1 VPVTS
6 ASGRSGFLLP
16 ALCLLFFCSGACAL
30 VYQVLWLRTLG
41 WVFGVTV
48 YAASA
53 VWAMFMAG
61 LALGSGAAGLVA
73 DRVRN
78 PLRWF
83 GATELLIGATALVT
97 PTALARLQQ
106 LYVAAY
112 PSISHSPAGLVA
124 VHLAMAFAVLIVPTS
139 LMGATLPLVVKAS
152 TFRSSSLGSQLGLLY
167 ASNAAGAIVGTI
179 AAGLY
184 LIPQRGIH
192 GTFLTAAA
200 LNLFVGLGA
209 IVMSLR
215 ASGRTMTTPHDVRL
229 PPTRFALWRASP
241 KLSEGGKPDAT
252 VDGQAPASPIILV
265 VFTISGAVS
274 LALEVV
280 WFRVLTLFLRPTVY
294 GFAVMLAM
302 ILVGISAGSFLVTPL
317 LNRRLRWMEVLAG
330 LELAIGIAIVLSF
343 RPLVYLPSLSDTLT
357 PLVAPF
363 MPEYL
368 GYPITGALLA
378 IFPVALLMG
387 VAFPIGLHT
396 WAAGRR
402 HDDHT
407 AGRIGLFYS
416 LNVAGAIAGS
426 IVAGFL
432 MLPRLGSGASLVV
445 LGSLSFAAGLAL
457 LAASGL
463 SRQTRLASA
472 LLASAIF
479 AAAVWWSPDPFVQF
493 VAQRYPGQDIVW
505 QEEGV
510 EATVVVHR
518 NRSEELTLTINGNH
532 QASTDES
539 TAYVHRRIGH
549 LPMAI
554 HPGPRT
560 ALVIGL
566 GGGAT
571 AGAVS
576 VHDGV
581 DVDVVELAGSVVRGA
596 RFLES
601 INYGVLSRPNVH
613 LRVDDGRNYL
623 MLTPRRYDVITAD
636 VIHPIF
642 AGSGNVYSVEY
653 FRQMRRV
660 LNPGGIV
667 LQWVAGTEAEYKTIA
682 RTFLSVFPG
691 TTAWVAGGLL
701 VGSVEPLRLRRSDFE
716 WKLKLPGSRQG
727 LHDLNV
733 ESWDALLAAFTAGP
747 EELAAFVG
755 PGDVLTDDR
764 PLVEYFLSLP
774 RGQDVDLTPLKG
786 DVRRFVVH

>member
-97 PTALARLQQ
+97 PAALARLQQ

-152 TFRSSSLGSQLGLLY
+152 SFRSSSLGSQLGLLY

-209 IVMSLR
+209 IVMSVRSAGLS
-215 ASGRTMTTPHDVRL
+215 ATPGDVRL
-229 PPTRFALWRASP
+229 
-241 KLSEGGKPDAT
+241 KPDAR
-252 VDGQAPASPIILV
+252 GPSSPRIILV

-317 LNRRLRWMEVLAG
+317 LNRRLRWLEVLAG

-387 VAFPIGLHT
+387 LAFPIGLHT
-396 WAAGRR
+396 WAAGGRR
-402 HDDHT
+402 DDHT

-432 MLPRLGSGASLVV
+432 MLPRLGSGTSLVV

-463 SRQTRLASA
+463 SRPARAASA

-479 AAAVWWSPDPFVQF
+479 AASVWWSPDPFVQF
-493 VAQRYPGQDIVW
+493 VAQRYPGQAIVW

-576 VHDGV
+576 IHDGV

-660 LNPGGIV
+660 LNPGGLV

-716 WKLKLPGSRQG
+716 WKLKQPGSRRG

-733 ESWDALLAAFTAGP
+733 ESFDALLAAFTAGP
-747 EELAAFVG
+747 GELAAFVG

-774 RGQDVDLTPLKG
+774 RDHDVDLAPLKG
-786 DVRRFVVH
+786 DVHRFVVP

>member
-16 ALCLLFFCSGACAL
+16 ALCLLFFFSGACAL

-97 PTALARLQQ
+97 PAALARLQQ

-192 GTFLTAAA
+192 GTFLIAAA
-200 LNLFVGLGA
+200 LNLFVGLSA
-209 IVMSLR
+209 IAMSVR
-215 ASGRTMTTPHDVRL
+215 SAGMPATPGDVRL
-229 PPTRFALWRASP
+229 
-241 KLSEGGKPDAT
+241 KPDAT
-252 VDGQAPASPIILV
+252 GPSSPRIILV

-302 ILVGISAGSFLVTPL
+302 ILVGISTGSFLVTPL

-357 PLVAPF
+357 PVVAPF

-387 VAFPIGLHT
+387 LAFPIGLHT

-402 HDDHT
+402 HDDRT

-445 LGSLSFAAGLAL
+445 LGSLSFAGGLAL

-463 SRQTRLASA
+463 SRRARAASA

>member
-1 VPVTS
+1 VKS
-6 ASGRSGFLLP
+6 ASGRIVLP
-16 ALCLLFFCSGACAL
+16 VLCFLFFFSGACAL

-53 VWAMFMAG
+53 VWATFMAG
-61 LALGSGAAGLVA
+61 LAVGSGVAGLVA

-83 GATELLIGATALVT
+83 GATELLIGGTALVT
-97 PTALARLQQ
+97 PMVLSRLQHA
-106 LYVAAY
+106 YVAAY
-112 PSISHSPAGLVA
+112 PSLAHSPAGLLGA
-124 VHLAMAFAVLIVPTS
+124 HLAMAFVVLIVPTS
-139 LMGATLPLVVKAS
+139 LMGATLPLVIKAS
-152 TFRSSSLGSQLGLLY
+152 TFRTSALGNQLGLLY
-167 ASNAAGAIVGTI
+167 ASNAAGAIIGTV

-200 LNLFVGLGA
+200 LNLFVGLSA
-209 IVMSLR
+209 IAMSLR
-215 ASGRTMTTPHDVRL
+215 PGGLAAAPAEQRTTPSDSAPDDGVEPLTRRRL
-229 PPTRFALWRASP
+229 RIVLGVFAL
-241 KLSEGGKPDAT
+241 
-252 VDGQAPASPIILV
+252 
-265 VFTISGAVS
+265 SGAVS

-302 ILVGISAGSFLVTPL
+302 ILVGISTGSFLVTPL
-317 LNRRLRWMEVLAG
+317 LNRRLRSMAILAG
-330 LELAIGIAIVLSF
+330 LELAIGIGIVLSL
-343 RPLVYLPSLSDTLT
+343 RPLVYLPTLSDRLT
-357 PLVAPF
+357 PLVASF

-368 GYPITGALLA
+368 GYPIAGALLA

-387 VAFPIGLHT
+387 FAFPIGLHA
-396 WAAGRR
+396 WASARPQDER
-402 HDDHT
+402 T
-407 AGRIGLFYS
+407 AGRVGLFYS
-416 LNVAGAIAGS
+416 LNVAGAIVGS
-426 IVAGFL
+426 IVAGFV
-432 MLPRLGSGASLVV
+432 MLPKHGSGTSLVM
-445 LGSLSFAAGLAL
+445 LGCLSFASGLVL

-463 SRQTRLASA
+463 SRQARISSALVASA
-472 LLASAIF
+472 VF
-479 AAAVWWSPDPFVQF
+479 AAAIWWSPDPFVQF
-493 VAQRYPGQDIVW
+493 VAQRYPGQSIVW

-510 EATVVVHR
+510 EATVVVHKNHR
-518 NRSEELTLTINGNH
+518 DELTMTINGNH

-576 VHDGV
+576 INDGV

-642 AGSGNVYSVEY
+642 AGSGNLYSAEY
-653 FRQMRRV
+653 FRLMRRV

-691 TTAWVAGGLL
+691 TTAWVGGGLL

-716 WKLKLPGSRQG
+716 WKLKMPGSRQG

-733 ESWDALLAAFTAGP
+733 ESFDALLAAFTAGP

-755 PGDVLTDDR
+755 PGDLLTDDR

-774 RGQDVDLTPLKG
+774 RDHDVDLSPLKG
-786 DVRRFVVH
+786 DVRRFVQQ

>member
-1 VPVTS
+1 MPVTS

-16 ALCLLFFCSGACAL
+16 ALCLLFFFSGACAL

-97 PTALARLQQ
+97 PAALARLQQ

-192 GTFLTAAA
+192 GTFLIAAA
-200 LNLFVGLGA
+200 LNLFVGLSA
-209 IVMSLR
+209 IAMSVR
-215 ASGRTMTTPHDVRL
+215 SAGMPATPGDVRL
-229 PPTRFALWRASP
+229 
-241 KLSEGGKPDAT
+241 KPDAT
-252 VDGQAPASPIILV
+252 GPSSPRIILV

-302 ILVGISAGSFLVTPL
+302 ILVGISTGSFLVTPL

-357 PLVAPF
+357 PVVAPF

-387 VAFPIGLHT
+387 LAFPIGLHT

-402 HDDHT
+402 HDDRT

-445 LGSLSFAAGLAL
+445 LGSLSFAGGLAL

-463 SRQTRLASA
+463 SRRARAASA

>member
-1 VPVTS
+1 VNS
-6 ASGRSGFLLP
+6 ESGRLRFVLP
-16 ALCLLFFCSGACAL
+16 ALCFLFFFSGACAL

-53 VWAMFMAG
+53 VWATFMAG
-61 LALGSGAAGLVA
+61 LAVGSGVAGLVA

-83 GATELLIGATALVT
+83 GATELLIGGTALVT
-97 PTALARLQQ
+97 PMVLSRLQQ
-106 LYVAAY
+106 AYVAAY
-112 PSISHSPAGLVA
+112 PSLAHSPAGLLGA
-124 VHLAMAFAVLIVPTS
+124 HLAMAFVVLIVPTS
-139 LMGATLPLVVKAS
+139 LMGATLPLVIKAS
-152 TFRSSSLGSQLGLLY
+152 TFRTSTLGNQLGLLY
-167 ASNAAGAIVGTI
+167 ASNAAGAIIGTV

-200 LNLFVGLGA
+200 LNLFVGLTA
-209 IVMSLR
+209 IAMSLR
-215 ASGRTMTTPHDVRL
+215 PSGLTAVTPEAVRL
-229 PPTRFALWRASP
+229 
-241 KLSEGGKPDAT
+241 KPDAT
-252 VDGQAPASPIILV
+252 EPAEHLTAAQLRVVLV
-265 VFTISGAVS
+265 VFAISGAVS

-302 ILVGISAGSFLVTPL
+302 ILVGISTGSFLVTPL
-317 LNRRLRWMEVLAG
+317 LNRRLRSMAVLAG
-330 LELAIGIAIVLSF
+330 LELAIGIGIVLSL
-343 RPLVYLPSLSDTLT
+343 RPLVYLPTLSDRLT
-357 PLVAPF
+357 PLVASF

-368 GYPITGALLA
+368 GYPIAGALLA

-387 VAFPIGLHT
+387 FAFPIGLHA
-396 WAAGRR
+396 WASARR
-402 HDDHT
+402 QDERT
-407 AGRIGLFYS
+407 AGRVGLFYS
-416 LNVAGAIAGS
+416 LNVAGAIVGS
-426 IVAGFL
+426 IVAGFV
-432 MLPRLGSGASLVV
+432 MLPKHGSGTSLVM
-445 LGSLSFAAGLAL
+445 LGCLSFASGLVL
-457 LAASGL
+457 LTASGL
-463 SRQTRLASA
+463 SRQARASSALVASA
-472 LLASAIF
+472 VF
-479 AAAVWWSPDPFVQF
+479 AAAIWWSPDPFVQF
-493 VAQRYPGQDIVW
+493 VAQRYPGQSIVW

-510 EATVVVHR
+510 EATVVVHKNHR
-518 NRSEELTLTINGNH
+518 DELTMTINGNH

-576 VHDGV
+576 INDGV

-642 AGSGNVYSVEY
+642 AGSGNLYSAEY
-653 FRQMRRV
+653 FRLMRRV

-691 TTAWVAGGLL
+691 TTAWVGGGLL

-716 WKLKLPGSRQG
+716 WKLKMPGSRQG

-733 ESWDALLAAFTAGP
+733 ESFDALLAAFTAGP

-755 PGDVLTDDR
+755 PGDLLTDDR

-774 RGQDVDLTPLKG
+774 RDHDVDLSALKG
-786 DVRRFVVH
+786 DVRRFIVQQ

>member
-1 VPVTS
+1 VNS
-6 ASGRSGFLLP
+6 ASGRWRLVLP
-16 ALCLLFFCSGACAL
+16 ALCFLFFFSGACAL

-53 VWAMFMAG
+53 VWATFMAG
-61 LALGSGAAGLVA
+61 LAVGSAAAGLVA

-83 GATELLIGATALVT
+83 GTTELLIGGTALVS
-97 PTALARLQQ
+97 PAVLSRLQQ
-106 LYVAAY
+106 AYVTAY
-112 PSISHSPAGLVA
+112 PSLSHSPAGLIA

-152 TFRSSSLGSQLGLLY
+152 TFRTSTLGRQLGLLY

-184 LIPQRGIH
+184 LIPRRGIH
-192 GTFLTAAA
+192 GTFLTAAV
-200 LNLFVGLGA
+200 LNLLVGLGA
-209 IVMSLR
+209 FAMSLR
-215 ASGRTMTTPHDVRL
+215 PGSLPAVTPGDVRMKPVATEPAESL
-229 PPTRFALWRASP
+229 TEGRLRIVLAVFA
-241 KLSEGGKPDAT
+241 
-252 VDGQAPASPIILV
+252 
-265 VFTISGAVS
+265 ISGAVS

-302 ILVGISAGSFLVTPL
+302 ILVGISTGSFLVTPL
-317 LNRRLRWMEVLAG
+317 LNRRLRSMAVLAA
-330 LELAIGIAIVLSF
+330 LELAIGIGIVLSL
-343 RPLVYLPSLSDTLT
+343 RPLVYLPTFSDRLT
-357 PLVAPF
+357 PLVASF

-368 GYPITGALLA
+368 GYPIAGALLA

-387 VAFPIGLHT
+387 LAFPIGLHA
-396 WAAGRR
+396 WASAGREGE
-402 HDDHT
+402 HT
-407 AGRIGLFYS
+407 AGRIGQFYS
-416 LNVAGAIAGS
+416 LNVAGAIVGS
-426 IVAGFL
+426 IVAGFV
-432 MLPRLGSGASLVV
+432 MLPHHGSGTSLVM
-445 LGSLSFAAGLAL
+445 LGSLSFASGLAL

-463 SRQTRLASA
+463 SRQARLLSAATASA
-472 LLASAIF
+472 VF

-493 VAQRYPGQDIVW
+493 VAQRYPGQSIVW

-510 EATVVVHR
+510 EATVVVHKNHR
-518 NRSEELTLTINGNH
+518 DELTMTINGNH
-532 QASTDES
+532 QASTDDS

-576 VHDGV
+576 ISDGV

-642 AGSGNVYSVEY
+642 AGSGNLYSAEY
-653 FRQMRRV
+653 FRLMRRV
-660 LNPGGIV
+660 LNPGGLV

-691 TTAWVAGGLL
+691 TTAWVGGGLL

-716 WKLKLPGSRQG
+716 WKLKMPGSRQG

-733 ESWDALLAAFTAGP
+733 ESFDALLAAFTAGP

-755 PGDVLTDDR
+755 PGDLLTDDR

-774 RGQDVDLTPLKG
+774 RDRDVDLSSLKG
-786 DVRRFVVH
+786 DVRRFVVEP

>member
-1 VPVTS
+1 
-6 ASGRSGFLLP
+6 
-16 ALCLLFFCSGACAL
+16 
-30 VYQVLWLRTLG
+30 
-41 WVFGVTV
+41 
-48 YAASA
+48 
-53 VWAMFMAG
+53 
-61 LALGSGAAGLVA
+61 
-73 DRVRN
+73 
-78 PLRWF
+78 
-83 GATELLIGATALVT
+83 
-97 PTALARLQQ
+97 
-106 LYVAAY
+106 
-112 PSISHSPAGLVA
+112 
-124 VHLAMAFAVLIVPTS
+124 MAFAVLIVPTS

-152 TFRSSSLGSQLGLLY
+152 SFRSSSLGSQLGLLY

-209 IVMSLR
+209 IVMSVRSAGLS
-215 ASGRTMTTPHDVRL
+215 ATPGDVRL
-229 PPTRFALWRASP
+229 
-241 KLSEGGKPDAT
+241 KPDAR
-252 VDGQAPASPIILV
+252 GPSSPRIILV

-317 LNRRLRWMEVLAG
+317 LNRRLRWLEVLAG

-387 VAFPIGLHT
+387 LAFPIGLHT
-396 WAAGRR
+396 WAAGGRR
-402 HDDHT
+402 DDHT

-432 MLPRLGSGASLVV
+432 HAAAARERHVARRARIAQFCGRPRAARRVRPVTAGARGVRAAGVGDLCRVGLVV
-445 LGSLSFAAGLAL
+445 A
-457 LAASGL
+457 
-463 SRQTRLASA
+463 RPVRP
-472 LLASAIF
+472 
-479 AAAVWWSPDPFVQF
+479 VC
-493 VAQRYPGQDIVW
+493 
-505 QEEGV
+505 
-510 EATVVVHR
+510 
-518 NRSEELTLTINGNH
+518 
-532 QASTDES
+532 
-539 TAYVHRRIGH
+539 
-549 LPMAI
+549 
-554 HPGPRT
+554 RT
-560 ALVIGL
+560 ALPGT
-566 GGGAT
+566 G
-571 AGAVS
+571 
-576 VHDGV
+576 HR
-581 DVDVVELAGSVVRGA
+581 LAGGRRRGDGCRSREPQRGA
-596 RFLES
+596 DPHHQREPSGEHRTSRRRTCTGGSATSRWRSIPDPVPRSSSASEAARRPEPSASTTASTWTSSSWPDRSCGAPGFS
-601 INYGVLSRPNVH
+601 SRINYGVLSRPNVH

-642 AGSGNVYSVEY
+642 AGSGNLYSVEY

-660 LNPGGIV
+660 LNPGGLV

-716 WKLKLPGSRQG
+716 WKLKQPGS
-727 LHDLNV
+727 
-733 ESWDALLAAFTAGP
+733 SAGP
-747 EELAAFVG
+747 ARSERRKLR
-755 PGDVLTDDR
+755 R
-764 PLVEYFLSLP
+764 PAGCLHGRS
-774 RGQDVDLTPLKG
+774 RGTRR
-786 DVRRFVVH
+786 VRRTGGCAHRTTGRSSSISSACPAITTSIWRLSRATSTASSCPEKPGQIGPRRAVSGSPNASGASVDTSVRRRPHVEASDRVGLFAPSRSA

>member
-1 VPVTS
+1 
-6 ASGRSGFLLP
+6 
-16 ALCLLFFCSGACAL
+16 
-30 VYQVLWLRTLG
+30 
-41 WVFGVTV
+41 
-48 YAASA
+48 
-53 VWAMFMAG
+53 M
-61 LALGSGAAGLVA
+61 
-73 DRVRN
+73 
-78 PLRWF
+78 
-83 GATELLIGATALVT
+83 
-97 PTALARLQQ
+97 
-106 LYVAAY
+106 
-112 PSISHSPAGLVA
+112 
-124 VHLAMAFAVLIVPTS
+124 
-139 LMGATLPLVVKAS
+139 
-152 TFRSSSLGSQLGLLY
+152 
-167 ASNAAGAIVGTI
+167 
-179 AAGLY
+179 
-184 LIPQRGIH
+184 
-192 GTFLTAAA
+192 
-200 LNLFVGLGA
+200 
-209 IVMSLR
+209 
-215 ASGRTMTTPHDVRL
+215 
-229 PPTRFALWRASP
+229 
-241 KLSEGGKPDAT
+241 
-252 VDGQAPASPIILV
+252 

-302 ILVGISAGSFLVTPL
+302 ILVGISTGSFLVTPL

-343 RPLVYLPSLSDTLT
+343 RPLVYLPALSDTLT

-402 HDDHT
+402 RDEHT

-416 LNVAGAIAGS
+416 LNVAGAIVGS
-426 IVAGFL
+426 IVAGFV
-432 MLPRLGSGASLVV
+432 MLPRLGSGTSLVV
-445 LGSLSFAAGLAL
+445 LGTLSFAAGLAL
-457 LAASGL
+457 LAASGA
-463 SRQTRLASA
+463 SRQARARSA
-472 LLASAIF
+472 LLASAAF

-493 VAQRYPGQDIVW
+493 VAQRYPGQAIVW

-518 NRSEELTLTINGNH
+518 NRGEELTLTINGNH

-539 TAYVHRRIGH
+539 TTYVHRRIGH

-554 HPGPRT
+554 HPSPRT

-660 LNPGGIV
+660 LNPGGLV

-733 ESWDALLAAFTAGP
+733 ESWDALLAAYTAGP

-755 PGDVLTDDR
+755 PGDLLTDDR

-774 RGQDVDLTPLKG
+774 RDHDVDLTPLKG
-786 DVRRFVVH
+786 DVQRFVVSE

>member
-1 VPVTS
+1 VSP
-6 ASGRSGFLLP
+6 APGRPRPLL
-16 ALCLLFFCSGACAL
+16 AAICFLFFFSGVCAL

-61 LALGSGAAGLVA
+61 LAIGSAAAGIVA

-83 GATELLIGATALVT
+83 GATELAIGLTALLT
-97 PTALARLQQ
+97 PRVLAWLQQ
-106 LYVAAY
+106 AYVAAY
-112 PSISHSPAGLVA
+112 PSVSSSAAALTATHM
-124 VHLAMAFAVLIVPTS
+124 AMAFAVLIVPTS

-152 TFRSSSLGSQLGLLY
+152 TFRSSTIGKQLGLLY
-167 ASNAAGAIVGTI
+167 ASNAAGAIVGTV

-184 LIPQRGIH
+184 LIPHRGIH

-200 LNLFVGLGA
+200 LNLFVGLSA
-209 IVMSLR
+209 IAMSRLVNLR
-215 ASGRTMTTPHDVRL
+215 
-229 PPTRFALWRASP
+229 
-241 KLSEGGKPDAT
+241 
-252 VDGQAPASPIILV
+252 DGTSARPASPVPREQPPSGAVSEKPARRLRV
-265 VFTISGAVS
+265 VLWVFAISGAVS

-302 ILVGISAGSFLVTPL
+302 ILAGISLGSFLVTPL
-317 LNRRLRWMEVLAG
+317 LNRRLRWTTILAAI
-330 LELAIGIAIVLSF
+330 ELTIAIAIVLSF
-343 RPLVYLPSLSDTLT
+343 RPLVYLPTLSETVT
-357 PLVAPF
+357 KAVTPF
-363 MPEYL
+363 MPDYL
-368 GYPITGALLA
+368 GYPITGSLLA

-387 VAFPIGLHT
+387 VAFPIGLHQWT
-396 WAAGRR
+396 VGARRSEHAAGRL
-402 HDDHT
+402 
-407 AGRIGLFYS
+407 GLFYA
-416 LNVAGAIAGS
+416 LNVAGAIIGS
-426 IVAGFL
+426 MAAGFL
-432 MLPRLGSGASLVV
+432 LLPRLGSGSSLIV

-457 LAASGL
+457 LGVSESSLRVRLVSAAG
-463 SRQTRLASA
+463 AVSA
-472 LLASAIF
+472 F

-493 VAQRYPGQDIVW
+493 VAQRYPGQTIVW

-518 NRSEELTLTINGNH
+518 NRRDEVTLTINGNH
-532 QASTDES
+532 QASTDDA

-554 HPGPRT
+554 HPAPRN

-576 VHDGV
+576 IHDGV

-601 INYGVLSRPNVH
+601 INYRVLSRPNVH

-660 LNPGGIV
+660 LNPGGLV

-691 TTAWVAGGLL
+691 TTVWVDGGLL
-701 VGSVEPLRLRRSDFE
+701 VGSVEPLRLRRSDFD
-716 WKLKLPGSRQG
+716 WKLTLPGTRQA

-733 ESWDALLAAFTAGP
+733 ENFDQLLAAFTAGP

-755 PGDVLTDDR
+755 PGEVLTDDR

-774 RGQDVDLTPLKG
+774 RDHDVDLRPLKG
-786 DVRRFVVH
+786 DVRRFIDPD

>member
-1 VPVTS
+1 MPVTS

-16 ALCLLFFCSGACAL
+16 ALCLLFFFSGACAL

-97 PTALARLQQ
+97 PAALARLQQ

-192 GTFLTAAA
+192 GTFLIAAA
-200 LNLFVGLGA
+200 LNLFVGLSA
-209 IVMSLR
+209 IAMSVR
-215 ASGRTMTTPHDVRL
+215 SAGMPATPGDVRL
-229 PPTRFALWRASP
+229 
-241 KLSEGGKPDAT
+241 KPDAT
-252 VDGQAPASPIILV
+252 GPSSPRIILV

-302 ILVGISAGSFLVTPL
+302 ILVGISTGSFLVTPL

-387 VAFPIGLHT
+387 LAFPIGLHT

-402 HDDHT
+402 HDDRT

-660 LNPGGIV
+660 LNPGGLV
-667 LQWVAGTEAEYKTIA
+667 LQWVAGTVD
-682 RTFLSVFPG
+682 RPPG
-691 TTAWVAGGLL
+691 RSLG
-701 VGSVEPLRLRRSDFE
+701 PHRRSDT
-716 WKLKLPGSRQG
+716 
-727 LHDLNV
+727 
-733 ESWDALLAAFTAGP
+733 ALR
-747 EELAAFVG
+747 
-755 PGDVLTDDR
+755 R
-764 PLVEYFLSLP
+764 P
-774 RGQDVDLTPLKG
+774 
-786 DVRRFVVH
+786 